1 MGIISKL
8 EKNKQQNGVVPVS
21 NAPTVPLEEPEVV
34 LTDQEIDFILLKLR
48 ESTYKGYEFEKY
60 VTIYNK
66 LSTHILKK

>member
-8 EKNKQQNGVVPVS
+8 EKTRQQSEIQSQPAVVQSYAVDQ
-21 NAPTVPLEEPEVV
+21 EVV
-34 LTDQEIDFILLKLR
+34 LTDQEVDFILLKLR

-66 LSTHILKK
+66 LSSQIIKK

>member
-8 EKNKQQNGVVPVS
+8 EKNRQQDGVVSVNTTS
-21 NAPTVPLEEPEVV
+21 KVPLEDPEVV

-66 LSTHILKK
+66 LSSHILKK

>member
-8 EKNKQQNGVVPVS
+8 EKNKQQPEIQSQTTVVQTYAVDQ
-21 NAPTVPLEEPEVV
+21 EVV
-34 LTDQEIDFILLKLR
+34 LTDQEVDFILLKLR

-66 LSTHILKK
+66 LSSQIIKK